1 MVCKSHFKWC
11 LGYVVR
17 APMAGDTKK
26 GDWSHQPLK
35 YMLLYFE
42 WMPQD
47 ACKHKRKPDPHHN
60 KRSGVEMTNRAGVVF
75 SQHISRNASHTSAV
89 HYTHKHN
96 KLSITKAQQWV
107 KVHRRGHWRAAL
119 VLMNWISIRQI
130 LKQVEWIKGRC
141 RVREVRRC
149 VFFFLNPSEESVCEL
164 WQDTTSANSPFDWNV
179 FVHGG
184 EMCGGYLFSAFE
196 LILIFV
202 YGFSVGV
209 CMTLKSSCIQW
220 SFFLCF
226 LSYSAGYQA
235 DQFVLISSTAP

>member
-1 MVCKSHFKWC
+1 MDCKSHFKWC

-26 GDWSHQPLK
+26 GDWSHQHLK

-60 KRSGVEMTNRAGVVF
+60 KSSGVEMTNRAGVVF
-75 SQHISRNASHTSAV
+75 SQRISRNASHTSAV
-89 HYTHKHN
+89 YYTHKHN

-119 VLMNWISIRQI
+119 ILMNWISIRQI

-149 VFFFLNPSEESVCEL
+149 VFFFFKPIRRKCLWALTRHNECYQSIWLKCVCAWRGNVWRL
-164 WQDTTSANSPFDWNV
+164 FVFCIWTNIDFCVWVLCWCVHDT
-179 FVHGG
+179 
-184 EMCGGYLFSAFE
+184 
-196 LILIFV
+196 
-202 YGFSVGV
+202 
-209 CMTLKSSCIQW
+209 
-220 SFFLCF
+220 
-226 LSYSAGYQA
+226 
-235 DQFVLISSTAP
+235 